1 VGFARAAELAAAIDA
16 VNLELVQLV
25 RGCSEEQWHTECN
38 DEGDGRSVGVIA
50 HHVAHGHL
58 DTIEWV
64 ETALRGRPIEITL
77 PVQAELNARHAET
90 YHDVGRDMTAAL
102 LEENGRRLKERVERL
117 SDDELAQTGHHV
129 GAGRDMTVEAF
140 ADLGRRHITGHLG
153 TIKKALDL
161 D

>member
-1 VGFARAAELAAAIDA
+1 VGSARAAELAAATDA

-58 DTIEWV
+58 DTIEWI

-77 PVQAELNARHAET
+77 AVQAELNARHAET
-90 YHDVGRDMTAAL
+90 YHDVEREVTAAL
-102 LEENGRRLKERVERL
+102 LEDNGCRLAERVERL
-117 SDDELAQTGHHV
+117 TDDELARTGYHV
-129 GAGRDMTVEAF
+129 GADREMTVEAF
-140 ADLGRRHITGHLG
+140 AQLGQRHVSVHMG